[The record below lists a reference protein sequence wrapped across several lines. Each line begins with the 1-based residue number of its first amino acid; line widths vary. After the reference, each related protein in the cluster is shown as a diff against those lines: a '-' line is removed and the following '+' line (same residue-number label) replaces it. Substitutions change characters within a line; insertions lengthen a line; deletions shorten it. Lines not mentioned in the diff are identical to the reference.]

1 MKAHG
6 GTLAKFVFELEAVL
20 KKRLAEERERQ
31 LAVAALERERAQL
44 EEQIR
49 EYQRSLAQEREELR
63 DQLAGGAAK
72 LDLRGVRFQ
81 AGASLRLVTLAQRA
95 VLQLAG
101 VHKKIE
107 VARAQL
113 LQATMRRKGVEMLK
127 QRRWE
132 EWREN
137 QKKLEEAVL
146 DELAVV
152 RAGRSRAD
160 EVAA

>member
-1 MKAHG
+1 
-6 GTLAKFVFELEAVL
+6 LAKFVFELEAVL
-20 KKRLAEERERQ
+20 KKRLAEERE
-31 LAVAALERERAQL
+31 AQIQ
-44 EEQIR
+44 ED
-49 EYQRSLAQEREELR
+49 QRSLAQEREELR